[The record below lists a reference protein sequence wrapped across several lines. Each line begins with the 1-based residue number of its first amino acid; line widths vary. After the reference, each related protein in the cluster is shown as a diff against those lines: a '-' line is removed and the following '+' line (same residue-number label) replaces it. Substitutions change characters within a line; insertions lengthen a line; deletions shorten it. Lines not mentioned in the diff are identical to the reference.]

1 MACVHAI
8 RTESSSA
15 AFVDVACL
23 VAEVAK
29 GTPMKYK
36 LNPLIDLHAPDQD
49 TDEKARSSRFFAFFH
64 LLGGCKLM
72 L

>member
-8 RTESSSA
+8 LTESSSA
-15 AFVDVACL
+15 AFVDVAWL
-23 VAEVAK
+23 VVEVAK
-29 GTPMKYK
+29 GTPMKDK

-49 TDEKARSSRFFAFFH
+49 THEKARSSKLFAFIH
-64 LLGGCKLM
+64 LLGGCKLI